1 MEDPATPR
9 RDDKV
14 QNGDSARMN
23 PSKPRRQN
31 DRKKLSL
38 SVTKGARSSHDGVN
52 QIAPQ
57 HPIALPFL
65 TVQDTSG
72 LLYWHL
78 GGAGRL
84 LCYPF
89 PGTTTSF
96 WRSRIFYAR
105 FSGAPFLVSMT
116 ASISDLTMILFLALY
131 SSCDPTN
138 VDLSDVGTSKK
149 ALLIRETKETQA
161 FQFPLAVTPLAATLR
176 PRMRHRRNWNP
187 DRAYILPCSAMASA
201 GDCQFQQICHHAA
214 EHVLS
219 PQVIQQLNLLQAIST
234 FAPFHNS
241 VISIRGW

>member
-1 MEDPATPR
+1 
-9 RDDKV
+9 
-14 QNGDSARMN
+14 MN

-105 FSGAPFLVSMT
+105 FFGAPFLVSMT

-176 PRMRHRRNWNP
+176 PRMRH
-187 DRAYILPCSAMASA
+187 
-201 GDCQFQQICHHAA
+201 
-214 EHVLS
+214 
-219 PQVIQQLNLLQAIST
+219 QVSKLKS
-234 FAPFHNS
+234 
-241 VISIRGW
+241 